1 MKKSISCVFVVIIA
15 LLYSSVLSMPNIVN
29 SYAQNN
35 TGPQATTTTPT
46 QLPTTLTPGVK
57 ITTPG
62 SNQQVSVGNNNKT
75 IQLTGTSTDN
85 TTIDCQV
92 SVIAN
97 DIKPY
102 QNTTA
107 TGPGGENDYSA
118 WTYFLAPQLFKESSN
133 KVTARISCI
142 DPSIEGGN
150 AAEGPNLV
158 KHSSV
163 FFTVLNATAPVT
175 NGTSINY

>member
-35 TGPQATTTTPT
+35 TGLEETTTPTPT

-75 IQLTGTSTDN
+75 IQLTGTSQIT
-85 TTIDCQV
+85 Q
-92 SVIAN
+92 
-97 DIKPY
+97 
-102 QNTTA
+102 
-107 TGPGGENDYSA
+107 
-118 WTYFLAPQLFKESSN
+118 
-133 KVTARISCI
+133 R
-142 DPSIEGGN
+142 
-150 AAEGPNLV
+150 
-158 KHSSV
+158 
-163 FFTVLNATAPVT
+163 
-175 NGTSINY
+175 